1 MPEPTIDD
9 CLHGIAELKTQLSL
23 VVRLLNG
30 EPDQD
35 ITGIRPRL
43 KLAEAKLD
51 ALPSNLAADVK
62 EMKDAIKAI
71 QEKITGYEQ
80 RLLGAKWVLGALGIT
95 TGALG
100 AAVVR
105 LLWGIH

>member
-1 MPEPTIDD
+1 MAEPSIDD
-9 CLHGIAELKTQLSL
+9 CLHGIAELKTQNNLIL
-23 VVRLLNG
+23 RLLNG

-35 ITGIRPRL
+35 ILGIRPRL
-43 KLAEAKLD
+43 TRVENRIDMLPPMLVTEWAEMRT
-51 ALPSNLAADVK
+51 S
-62 EMKDAIKAI
+62 IKGL